1 MEIVMQIEMFS
12 LPTMKDGITAV
23 EQKFCQI
30 HSAYRNGETLDP
42 EVLDWMDTANT
53 WLMESK

>member
-1 MEIVMQIEMFS
+1 MQVEMFS
-12 LPTMKDGITAV
+12 LPTLKDGHLAV
-23 EQKFCQI
+23 EQMFCEI
-30 HSAYRNGETLDP
+30 YSAYRNGEKLDP

>member
-1 MEIVMQIEMFS
+1 MQVEMFS
-12 LPTMKDGITAV
+12 LPTLNDGVMAV
-23 EQKFCQI
+23 EQKFCEVL
-30 HSAYRNGETLDP
+30 SAYRNGEKLDP

>member
-1 MEIVMQIEMFS
+1 MQVELFS
-12 LPTMKDGITAV
+12 LPTMKDGVATV
-23 EQKFCQI
+23 ERTFCEI
-30 HSAYRNGETLDP
+30 YNMYRNGEELDP

>member
-1 MEIVMQIEMFS
+1 MQVEMFS
-12 LPTMKDGITAV
+12 LPTLNDGVMVV
-23 EQKFCQI
+23 EQKFCEVF
-30 HSAYRNGETLDP
+30 SAYRNGEKLDP

>member
-1 MEIVMQIEMFS
+1 MQVEMFS
-12 LPTMKDGITAV
+12 LPTLSDGVTAV
-23 EQKFCQI
+23 EQKFCEVY
-30 HSAYRNGETLDP
+30 SAYRNGESLDP